1 MKLQRTNNI
10 TEYIKA
16 YGVCSYEELCEQ
28 FQVSLSTIRR
38 DVEELEQSGI
48 IEKVHGGVKI
58 ADSFLQQEQS
68 STLYKFD
75 YAKDRIAAQAARM
88 VRDDDIILLGSG
100 STVAHMVRHLKKK
113 KNITL
118 ITNNLA
124 VLNETLDCDFNVI
137 SIGGNLDKVV
147 MSFVGLQSAR
157 QISGLNANRC
167 FLSCNGISLHSITN
181 VGDLEA
187 DLKKTEIAISD
198 QTILLADHRKFN
210 TMSLYSFATLK
221 DIDCLITDET
231 PGKEYEELCQESSC
245 RLVIA
250 K

>member
-1 MKLQRTNNI
+1 M
-10 TEYIKA
+10 
-16 YGVCSYEELCEQ
+16 
-28 FQVSLSTIRR
+28 
-38 DVEELEQSGI
+38 EELEQSGI

-181 VGDLEA
+181 VVDLEA